1 MSKTAGLSSYVGKP
15 KVTWCL
21 DEAFVLIKQTNP
33 AHAVW
38 RTLPTPLPLPGLCPL
53 PPPLTP
59 ALCWLHSNCWPSRR
73 SWITRSR
80 SWSRRRRSSLTHKR
94 CWKCSRNKWVS
105 QLLPCS
111 PNQSRHC
118 KPGLSHMQTR
128 AQGNLQET
136 NPVLPPGIHNAI
148 PNHSVLTPLQSPLM
162 IQAHP
167 SYVIVSSRR
176 QMGFDTMLNYWQ
188 WSHVSREAACFSP
201 V

>member
-1 MSKTAGLSSYVGKP
+1 MSKTAGLFSYVGKP

-94 CWKCSRNKWVS
+94 CWKCSRNKWVR

-118 KPGLSHMQTR
+118 KPGLSHMQTGLKGTCR
-128 AQGNLQET
+128 RPIQFCLLGFIMPFPTILSSPPSNLLWWSKPTQVMLLFPPEDRW
-136 NPVLPPGIHNAI
+136 VLI
-148 PNHSVLTPLQSPLM
+148 P
-162 IQAHP
+162 
-167 SYVIVSSRR
+167 
-176 QMGFDTMLNYWQ
+176 
-188 WSHVSREAACFSP
+188 C
-201 V
+201 